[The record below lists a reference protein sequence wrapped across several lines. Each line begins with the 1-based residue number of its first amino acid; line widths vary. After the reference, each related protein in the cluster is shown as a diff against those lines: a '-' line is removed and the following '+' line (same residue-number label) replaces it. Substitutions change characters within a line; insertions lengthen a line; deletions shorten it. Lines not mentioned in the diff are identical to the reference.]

1 MSAACLSV
9 PACSPNRCRATCTFC
24 SAGRAPTS
32 IAFRRPCLP
41 DGPSCPM
48 KATARSP
55 PCGSAMSPPRSNWSL
70 RCAPS
75 IRTPG
80 CGLCC
85 STLWT
90 TRTPNIAPLL
100 TGQVETRAQFEAEPT
115 AYRWIFYRQDTTVW
129 IRIVELRHGA
139 LHDNAGTELWSS
151 WQPVDR
157 LVRGKLPCGAGCTVR
172 STWSPRPTNS
182 EAFTGASL
190 VRVRS

>member
-1 MSAACLSV
+1 M
-9 PACSPNRCRATCTFC
+9 P
-24 SAGRAPTS
+24 AGRTILSDEGDGEIPTLWLS
-32 IAFRRPCLP
+32 DEP
-41 DGPSCPM
+41 
-48 KATARSP
+48 ATVELVT
-55 PCGSAMSPPRSNWSL
+55 SL
-70 RCAPS
+70 RAEHPHS
-75 IRTPG
+75 
-80 CGLCC
+80 GLWP
-85 STLWT
+85 LLLDALDHQDPEY
-90 TRTPNIAPLL
+90 RPLL